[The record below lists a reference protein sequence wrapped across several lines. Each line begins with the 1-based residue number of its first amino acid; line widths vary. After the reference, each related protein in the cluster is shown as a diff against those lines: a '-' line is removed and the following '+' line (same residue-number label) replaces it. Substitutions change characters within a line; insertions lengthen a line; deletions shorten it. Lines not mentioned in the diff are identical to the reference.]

1 MPMPGAYA
9 RTPRSR
15 GDSGRDSGAGCGDRD
30 PSPIRIPGAGA
41 ERVGGLLDRPAL
53 SDLEAIGDF
62 IAQDDLRAAERWID
76 QFLATALHAARNPL
90 AGRLVPEV
98 GRNDVREVFK
108 RTYRIVYR
116 VSRGRVE
123 VLTVFEGHRLF
134 PGDVDVPAE
143 SP

>member
-1 MPMPGAYA
+1 MTAT
-9 RTPRSR
+9 RRRSASR
-15 GDSGRDSGAGCGDRD
+15 EQERCASAVFWTDR
-30 PSPIRIPGAGA
+30 
-41 ERVGGLLDRPAL
+41 AL

-62 IAQDDLRAAERWID
+62 IAQDDPRASERWID
-76 QFLATALHAARNPL
+76 QLLATALHAARNPL

-123 VLTVFEGHRLF
+123 VLTVFEGHRLL